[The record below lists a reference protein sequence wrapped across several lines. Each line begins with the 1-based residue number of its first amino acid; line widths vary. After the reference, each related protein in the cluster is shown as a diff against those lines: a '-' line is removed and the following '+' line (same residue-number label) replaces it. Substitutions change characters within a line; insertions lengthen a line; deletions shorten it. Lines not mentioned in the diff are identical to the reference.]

1 MIPDNSFL
9 VTSPGP
15 LQSNV
20 IVYTALTSLNVDRI
34 DRHALDPGVLHD
46 ASNLEGGVV
55 RSQRTNQIK
64 TGIEACSDTTGG
76 DDAHAAQRHGGT
88 PGDGLAATG
97 IAPSVAALASN
108 RLPTGMSG
116 VGALGS
122 AWWLTRLLDDVPR
135 IVSDAC
141 QRNSDSTYGLSSG
154 FSPKSKRALL
164 TT

>member
-1 MIPDNSFL
+1 
-9 VTSPGP
+9 
-15 LQSNV
+15 
-20 IVYTALTSLNVDRI
+20 
-34 DRHALDPGVLHD
+34 
-46 ASNLEGGVV
+46 
-55 RSQRTNQIK
+55 
-64 TGIEACSDTTGG
+64 
-76 DDAHAAQRHGGT
+76 
-88 PGDGLAATG
+88 
-97 IAPSVAALASN
+97 
-108 RLPTGMSG
+108 MSG

>member
-1 MIPDNSFL
+1 MFQM
-9 VTSPGP
+9 TGP
-15 LQSNV
+15 ITVQPFHRKRLRSSRGSRSSN
-20 IVYTALTSLNVDRI
+20 IDRI
-34 DRHALDPGVLHD
+34 DRNTLDPRILHSTSD
-46 ASNLEGGVV
+46 LQGRVV
-55 RSQRTNQIK
+55 GSQRTHQVEA
-64 TGIEACSDTTGG
+64 GIEPSGHTTGG
-76 DDAHAAQRHGGT
+76 DNTHTAQRHGST
-88 PGDGLAATG
+88 PSDRLAATRVT
-97 IAPSVAALASN
+97 PCVATLASN